1 MKEIKM
7 EIKKHFKLYK
17 SGKQW
22 VTAAVATVAVSTA
35 LLYGGVAHANQQVQ
49 QASTT
54 QDQTSTV
61 NNDIDKTVALDTNTD
76 QSAQTT
82 DKKQVVSNTN
92 QSKTDDT
99 STADKNSTSIPVSVL
114 PSNNTEKQAKNYN
127 EQDKGNY
134 GNIDTAYFSNNQL
147 HVSGWNA
154 TNASQGTN
162 SRQIIV
168 RDITTNNELG
178 RTDVTNNVAR
188 PDVKNVHNVY
198 NADNSGFDVNVN
210 IDFSKMKDYR
220 DSIEI

>member
-1 MKEIKM
+1 M

-35 LLYGGVAHANQQVQ
+35 LLYGGVAHADQQVQ
-49 QASTT
+49 SSTT

-61 NNDIDKTVALDTNTD
+61 NTNTTKTIAADTNAD
-76 QSAQTT
+76 QPAQTA
-82 DKKQVVSNTN
+82 DKNQAASNDTTN
-92 QSKTDDT
+92 QSKTDST
-99 STADKNSTSIPVSVL
+99 STTVKNLTSTPVSTL
-114 PSNNTEKQAKNYN
+114 PSTDNEKQNQNYN
-127 EQDKGNY
+127 KHDNGNY

-198 NADNSGFDVNVN
+198 NADNS
-210 IDFSKMKDYR
+210 
-220 DSIEI
+220 

>member
-1 MKEIKM
+1 M

-35 LLYGGVAHANQQVQ
+35 LLYGGVAHADQQVQ

-61 NNDIDKTVALDTNTD
+61 NNDTDKTVALDTNTD

-114 PSNNTEKQAKNYN
+114 PSNNTQKQAKNYMSKTKETMGILILLTLAIIN
-127 EQDKGNY
+127 CMFQDGMQRTHLKEQTVDKSLCV
-134 GNIDTAYFSNNQL
+134 I
-147 HVSGWNA
+147 
-154 TNASQGTN
+154 SQPIMN
-162 SRQIIV
+162 
-168 RDITTNNELG
+168 
-178 RTDVTNNVAR
+178 
-188 PDVKNVHNVY
+188 
-198 NADNSGFDVNVN
+198 
-210 IDFSKMKDYR
+210 
-220 DSIEI
+220 

>member
-1 MKEIKM
+1 M

-35 LLYGGVAHANQQVQ
+35 LLYGGVAHADQQVQ
-49 QASTT
+49 SSTT

-61 NNDIDKTVALDTNTD
+61 NTNTTKTIAADTNTD
-76 QSAQTT
+76 QSAQIT
-82 DKKQVVSNTN
+82 DKKQAVSN
-92 QSKTDDT
+92 KTDDT

-114 PSNNTEKQAKNYN
+114 PSNNTEKQVKNYN

-178 RTDVTNNVAR
+178 RTDVTNNV
-188 PDVKNVHNVY
+188 VY
-198 NADNSGFDVNVN
+198 WQD
-210 IDFSKMKDYR
+210 
-220 DSIEI
+220 

>member
-1 MKEIKM
+1 M

-154 TNASQGTN
+154 TNASQ
-162 SRQIIV
+162 
-168 RDITTNNELG
+168 
-178 RTDVTNNVAR
+178 
-188 PDVKNVHNVY
+188 
-198 NADNSGFDVNVN
+198 
-210 IDFSKMKDYR
+210 
-220 DSIEI
+220 